1 MKRDCAAGFEPPT
14 HPVEGL
20 REPVHHVLDLL
31 VVVDV
36 VVAEHVL
43 EDDGHQLRHV
53 LLQDGLSD
61 PILGGFI

>member
-1 MKRDCAAGFEPPT
+1 MN
-14 HPVEGL
+14 
-20 REPVHHVLDLL
+20 HVLDLL

-36 VVAEHVL
+36 VVAQHVL